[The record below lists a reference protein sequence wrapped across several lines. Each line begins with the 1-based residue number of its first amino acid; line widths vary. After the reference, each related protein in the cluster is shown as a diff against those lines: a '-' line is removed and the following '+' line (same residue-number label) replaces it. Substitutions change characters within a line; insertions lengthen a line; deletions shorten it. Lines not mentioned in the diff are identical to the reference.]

1 MIELSFL
8 GTPVVVIHGHC
19 VDADADHFFR
29 FPVGEDRLAF
39 DFVRCGGGHD
49 DRRPVFLDVC
59 NRFWIEVVAMNV
71 RDQDQIRLL
80 SGAVVS
86 VAPGV
91 YLDDFAPELDL
102 HASVRDRGSNSRGS
116 EYESGEGEL

>member
-1 MIELSFL
+1 MPPL
-8 GTPVVVIHGHC
+8 P
-19 VDADADHFFR
+19 
-29 FPVGEDRLAF
+29 
-39 DFVRCGGGHD
+39 
-49 DRRPVFLDVC
+49 
-59 NRFWIEVVAMNV
+59 
-71 RDQDQIRLL
+71 DQIQQRPGHPL
-80 SGAVVS
+80 S

>member
-1 MIELSFL
+1 
-8 GTPVVVIHGHC
+8 
-19 VDADADHFFR
+19 
-29 FPVGEDRLAF
+29 
-39 DFVRCGGGHD
+39 
-49 DRRPVFLDVC
+49 
-59 NRFWIEVVAMNV
+59 MNV

-116 EYESGEGEL
+116 EYESGEGESTTTRKAGGLMKAPRRGLHRAEGG